1 MRLTAFTKTIV
12 TIYSYLLIVLVASN
26 SLYAATT
33 QGIPDYFASTGTVDI
48 SVSTRG
54 QIRIFGLQTIS
65 FGTWN
70 IGDGNLSD
78 NQDVCIGKSQRRL
91 PYAIQ
96 ASGDG
101 NTTGDP
107 SAFTLTN
114 GVDQINYTVHWT
126 DGGGQTSLSP
136 GSMLFGQTATA
147 RSFIRNLR
155 NGGLIRDQ
163 ACGTGRTI
171 PNANL
176 EVRIPDTE
184 LSAAAGGVYSGTLTL
199 LIIPN

>member
-1 MRLTAFTKTIV
+1 MRLSTLTKTII
-12 TIYSYLLIVLVASN
+12 TICSSTLIVLVVSN
-26 SLYAATT
+26 SLNAATT

-48 SVSTRG
+48 TVSTRG
-54 QIRIFGLQTIS
+54 LIRIFGLQTVS
-65 FGTWN
+65 FGGWN
-70 IGDGNLSD
+70 IGDGSLSE
-78 NQDVCIGKSQRRL
+78 NQDVCIGKSQRRQ

-101 NTTGDP
+101 NSTGDP
-107 SAFTLTN
+107 SAFTLSN

-126 DGGGQTSLSP
+126 DGAGQTNLSP
-136 GSMLFGQTATA
+136 GSIVFGQTASA

-155 NGGLIRDQ
+155 NGGLRRDQ
-163 ACGTGRTI
+163 PCGTGRTI

-184 LSAAAGGVYSGTLTL
+184 LSASAGGVYTGVLTL
-199 LIIPN
+199 LVIPN